1 MMYHKTAPFIISYRS
16 PACEWRS
23 AVTHD
28 TGRRLAQMEGEP
40 GIRGADVRMLKMVV
54 ACAGCALN
62 TRPIV
67 ESQMCRA
74 VVENTQ

>member
-1 MMYHKTAPFIISYRS
+1 
-16 PACEWRS
+16 
-23 AVTHD
+23 VTHD